1 MNLTESEEI
10 LPILRSLYLENPMDG
25 QRKPRILVLGVGN
38 ILLKDEGVGVK
49 TVEKL
54 LGEYSFSP
62 NVELMDG
69 GTLGMVLMD
78 PIMACERLIVV
89 DAVVDGRAPGTLYR
103 LTGVEMG
110 KSVAFKNSMHQ
121 TDLLETLATCKL
133 LGNCPET
140 VVFGMEPKDF
150 DPWGTE
156 LTPPCQARL
165 EDLCQAVLRE
175 ITDQGGEYRPVAQ

>member
-1 MNLTESEEI
+1 MNEQNS
-10 LPILRSLYLENPMDG
+10 P
-25 QRKPRILVLGVGN
+25 KILVLGVGN

-54 LGEYSFSP
+54 RAEYSFSA

-69 GTLGMVLMD
+69 GTLGMALME
-78 PIMACERLIVV
+78 PIMEFDRLIVV
-89 DAVVDGRAPGTLYR
+89 DAVVNGGEPGTLYH

-140 VVFGMEPKDF
+140 VVIGMEPKDF

-165 EDLCQAVLRE
+165 EDLCRAVLRE
-175 ITDQGGEYRPVAQ
+175 ITDQGGEYRPITQ

>member
-1 MNLTESEEI
+1 MNEQNS
-10 LPILRSLYLENPMDG
+10 P
-25 QRKPRILVLGVGN
+25 KILVLGVGN

-54 LGEYSFSP
+54 RAEYSFSA

-69 GTLGMVLMD
+69 GTLGMVLME
-78 PIMACERLIVV
+78 PIMEFDRLIVV
-89 DAVVDGRAPGTLYR
+89 DAVVNGGEPGTLYR
-103 LTGVEMG
+103 LAGVEMG

-121 TDLLETLATCKL
+121 TDLLETLATCKV
-133 LGNCPET
+133 LGNCPEA
-140 VVFGMEPKDF
+140 VVIGMEPKEF

-165 EDLCQAVLRE
+165 EDLCRAVLRE
-175 ITDQGGEYRPVAQ
+175 ITDQGGEYLPVAQ

>member
-1 MNLTESEEI
+1 MNEQNS
-10 LPILRSLYLENPMDG
+10 P
-25 QRKPRILVLGVGN
+25 KILVLGVGN

-54 LGEYSFSP
+54 RAEYSFSA

-69 GTLGMVLMD
+69 GTLGMALME
-78 PIMACERLIVV
+78 PIMTFDRLIVV
-89 DAVVDGRAPGTLYR
+89 DAVVNGGEPGTLYR

-165 EDLCQAVLRE
+165 EDLCQAVLQE
-175 ITDQGGEYRPVAQ
+175 VTDQGGEYRPITQ

>member
-1 MNLTESEEI
+1 MN
-10 LPILRSLYLENPMDG
+10 ENN
-25 QRKPRILVLGVGN
+25 KPQILVLGVGN

-49 TVEKL
+49 AVEKL
-54 LGEYSFSP
+54 RAEYAFSP

-69 GTLGMVLMD
+69 GTLGMALMD
-78 PIMACERLIVV
+78 PIMEFDRLIVV
-89 DAVVDGRAPGTLYR
+89 DAVVNGGEPGTLYR
-103 LTGVEMG
+103 LVGVEMG

-121 TDLLETLATCKL
+121 TDLLETLATCKV

-140 VVFGMEPKDF
+140 VVIGMEPKEF

-165 EDLCQAVLRE
+165 DELCRFVLQE
-175 ITDQGGEYRPVAQ
+175 VSEQGGEYHPASEKTVRDSNTEKSC